1 MAAADGLPQP
11 RSLALFWRRLKPF
24 LHQRRG
30 MYFAGITFDLLTLS
44 TTLAY
49 PQLIRIV
56 VDRGIE
62 QGDMGQVNYWV
73 SIMIGL
79 LIIQAVSTYF
89 RSYFLEIGAEQ
100 VGAAIRGWV
109 FRRIIHHEIAFFD
122 EQNTGD
128 LTARLVGDVGQ
139 LRHTLQLLAPEL
151 IHFSLMGL
159 CAAGLMIY
167 TSPPLAA
174 VVIVIGPLIGLGSS
188 RLGRFLRERATDVQS
203 KTSLLMSSVIEVLNG
218 IVAVRVYH
226 QEAKA
231 ADNYDAAA
239 DVLIGAAKRQVRG
252 HSLLRSFTELLSEGA
267 VVLAIFVGAVLISSN
282 NLTAGALVTFIL
294 YATLVMRSSRNV
306 ANARA
311 EVLRAQGATERIF
324 ELGERESKMPYVSG
338 LIPERTAGEIELED
352 VQFSYPTRP
361 DLAALRKTRLKIAP
375 GEVVSLVGDSGCG
388 KSTIA
393 KLIVRLYDPDSG
405 RVLLDGRDLRTLDT
419 EWLRSSVSFVPPEAT
434 LFSCSVADNIRYG
447 SPNASDADVAAA
459 AKIADAHGFIT
470 ELTDGYATEVG
481 DSGRLFS
488 SGQRQRIAIARAILR
503 EPAVLILDEATAALD
518 SSAEA
523 RVKESLR
530 KIPSKPTIVIVSHRL
545 STIVDTDRV
554 LVVQEGTI
562 VAEGKHQDLLQKS
575 LFYQKFVSEQLVS
588 E

>member
-1 MAAADGLPQP
+1 MAADGLPHP

-24 LHQRRG
+24 LRQRQG
-30 MYFAGITFDLLTLS
+30 MYFAGISFDLLTLS

-62 QGDMGQVNYWV
+62 QGDMDQVNYWV
-73 SIMIGL
+73 SIMAGL
-79 LIIQAVSTYF
+79 LIIQSVSTYF
-89 RSYFLEIGAEQ
+89 RNYFLEIGAEQ

-151 IHFSLMGL
+151 IHFALMGL

-174 VVIVIGPLIGLGSS
+174 VVIIIGPMIWLGSS
-188 RLGRFLRERATDVQS
+188 RLGQFLRERATDVQS
-203 KTSLLMSSVIEVLNG
+203 KTALLMSSVIEVLNG

-226 QEAKA
+226 QEARA
-231 ADNYDAAA
+231 ANSYDAAA
-239 DVLIGAAKRQVRG
+239 DVLISAAKRQVRG

-267 VVLAIFVGAVLISSN
+267 VVLAIFVGAVLIANRS
-282 NLTAGALVTFIL
+282 LTAGALVTFIL

-311 EVLRAQGATERIF
+311 EVLRAQGATQRIF
-324 ELGERESKMPYVSG
+324 ELGERESRMPYIEG
-338 LIPERTAGEIELED
+338 LVPERIAGEIEFD
-352 VQFSYPTRP
+352 GVQFNYPTRP
-361 DLAALRKTRLKIAP
+361 GLAALQETRLKIAP

-393 KLIVRLYDPDSG
+393 KLIVRLYDPDQG
-405 RVLLDGRDLRTLDT
+405 RVLLDGHDLRTLDT
-419 EWLRSSVSFVPPEAT
+419 EWLRSRVSFVPPEAT

-447 SPNASDADVAAA
+447 TPDASDADIAAA
-459 AKIADAHGFIT
+459 AKIADADGFIT

-488 SGQRQRIAIARAILR
+488 SGQRQRIAIARAVLR
-503 EPAVLILDEATAALD
+503 NPAVLILDEATAALD

-530 KIPSKPTIVIVSHRL
+530 ELPSKPTIVIVSHRL

-554 LVVQEGTI
+554 LVVQAGAI
-562 VAEGKHQDLLQKS
+562 VAEGKHQELLKKS
-575 LFYQKFVSEQLVS
+575 PFYQSFVSEQLVR